1 MKRRSTPEDIERA
14 AQAFENFSGHS
25 ARYVNRIHVPDLRT
39 VWLLGTLH
47 HIGYTAKRDG
57 HTRTF
62 EHVFSSHA
70 RPHLVV
76 SVDGR
81 QLGIVGGRF
90 HVTDAGITDS

>member
-1 MKRRSTPEDIERA
+1 MSRQDDIERA
-14 AQAFENFSGHS
+14 ARALEAFSGHS
-25 ARYVNRIHVPDLRT
+25 ARHAQKIVIPDLHT

-57 HTRTF
+57 RAKTYQ
-62 EHVFSSHA
+62 HVFSKHA

-76 SVDGR
+76 SSDGL

-90 HVTDAGITDS
+90 RVTEAGITDT